1 MADWL
6 TRWTKAKAPLKKFT
20 STSKPNKAIVA
31 KVMALSAIETALSAA
46 EKAVTNSDE
55 SGIKKAYQDY
65 VKAASVFAGV
75 LTGLVEKLSKSQ
87 DQTDQTDYMQIAS
100 EMVNILDV
108 QEKTRKEIMEEVK
121 KVKQSGQ
128 CKLEVTTYGADW
140 QGAKKHFES
149 ATGKKKPSASLALF
163 FRKPAGLDKAFA
175 AFDTAT
181 RKNDAA
187 AVIKAG
193 VLVEKAAAD
202 YVKTLKNVLKESKE
216 AEDYK
221 TAVKA
226 LEANI
231 QTILNRLR
239 LTVKS
244 AQGG

>member
-20 STSKPNKAIVA
+20 STS
-31 KVMALSAIETALSAA
+31 
-46 EKAVTNSDE
+46 
-55 SGIKKAYQDY
+55 
-65 VKAASVFAGV
+65 
-75 LTGLVEKLSKSQ
+75 
-87 DQTDQTDYMQIAS
+87 
-100 EMVNILDV
+100 
-108 QEKTRKEIMEEVK
+108 
-121 KVKQSGQ
+121 
-128 CKLEVTTYGADW
+128 
-140 QGAKKHFES
+140 
-149 ATGKKKPSASLALF
+149 
-163 FRKPAGLDKAFA
+163 KPAGLDKAFA

-202 YVKTLKNVLKESKE
+202 YVKTLKNVLKEPKE